1 MTTNLALA
9 EPELSTPARSPR
21 EVELQPR
28 HIEIVTTRGQR
39 RARPRM
45 VYALVAVSGLFVILV
60 AQLLLSIVLSQ
71 GSYDISALQATHKEL
86 SRDQQALSENLR
98 VLQSPQNLAGRAEQL
113 GMVLNTSGYGW
124 LRLSDGAVLAAPTAA
139 DTASTVGA
147 NSAALIPNVLLTP
160 EMLAG
165 QATATGTATGTT
177 ATGTTATGTAGT
189 AAGAPAAGATG
200 GSVASQPGTIPAPNT
215 H

>member
-1 MTTNLALA
+1 MTMNLALA
-9 EPELSTPARSPR
+9 QPELSMPARSPR
-21 EVELQPR
+21 EVEEHPR
-28 HIEIVTTRGQR
+28 HIEIVTTRSQR
-39 RARPRM
+39 RARPRV
-45 VYALVAVSGLFVILV
+45 VYALVAVTGLFVILI

-98 VLQSPQNLAGRAEQL
+98 VLESPQNLAGRAEQL

-139 DTASTVGA
+139 DAASTVGA
-147 NSAALIPNVLLTP
+147 NGAALIPNVLLTP
-160 EMLAG
+160 EMLASQSAAPG
-165 QATATGTATGTT
+165 ATGATTT
-177 ATGTTATGTAGT
+177 GT
-189 AAGAPAAGATG
+189 AAGAPATAGTG
-200 GSVASQPGTIPAPNT
+200 GSVASQPGALPAPNT

>member
-9 EPELSTPARSPR
+9 RPELSLPARSPR
-21 EVELQPR
+21 EVEEHPR
-28 HIEIVTTRGQR
+28 HIEIVTTRSQR
-39 RARPRM
+39 RARPRV
-45 VYALVAVSGLFVILV
+45 VYALVAVAGLFVILI

-86 SRDQQALSENLR
+86 SRDQQALTENLR

-139 DTASTVGA
+139 DAASTVGA

-160 EMLAG
+160 EMLAS
-165 QATATGTATGTT
+165 QAAAPGAAGSTGTVAG
-177 ATGTTATGTAGT
+177 APSTAGT
-189 AAGAPAAGATG
+189 S
-200 GSVASQPGTIPAPNT
+200 GSVASQAGAIPAPNT

>member
-1 MTTNLALA
+1 MTTNVALA
-9 EPELSTPARSPR
+9 QPELLMPARSPR
-21 EVELQPR
+21 EVEEHPR
-28 HIEIVTTRGQR
+28 HIEIVTTRSQR
-39 RARPRM
+39 RARPRV
-45 VYALVAVSGLFVILV
+45 VYALVAVAGLFVILI

-98 VLQSPQNLAGRAEQL
+98 VLESPQNLAGRAEQL

-139 DTASTVGA
+139 DAASTVGA

-160 EMLAG
+160 EMLAS
-165 QATATGTATGTT
+165 QAAAPGATGTT
-177 ATGTTATGTAGT
+177 ATGTTGTATGAPATAGT
-189 AAGAPAAGATG
+189 GA
-200 GSVASQPGTIPAPNT
+200 SVASQPGAIPAPNT